1 MDRSKKLFARAEG
14 VLVGGVNSPVR
25 AFRHVGGTPPFIKC
39 AKGAYVWDE
48 DGNKYIDYVGTWGPA
63 ILGHAHP
70 KVVQAINEVVE
81 NGTSFGAPC
90 EMEVRLAEM
99 VRAAFPSME
108 LVRFTNSGTEAVMG
122 AVRVARGF
130 SGRDK
135 IIKFDGCYHGHAD
148 YLLVKAGSGALTGG
162 VPDSAGVPADFVKHT
177 LVAKYNDLDSVERLL
192 KPSPLGG
199 EGRVRG
205 DVACIIVEPVA
216 CNMGCVPPVGGFLAG
231 LRELCDKYGVLLIFD
246 EVMTGFRVSFG
257 GAQALYGVRPD
268 ITCLGKIVGGGLP
281 VGAYGGRR
289 EIMEKVAPL
298 GPVYQ
303 AGTLS
308 GNPLA
313 MAAGIKT
320 LELLSVPGVY
330 EKLDKLTKTLTHN
343 LHDVFASKKIP
354 HLITRVGS
362 MWTIF
367 FTNDPV
373 LNLASVLACDK
384 KQFIKYFH
392 AMLKQGI
399 YLAPSPFESGFVSLA
414 HSEEDVAK
422 TIKACSNS
430 LND

>member
-1 MDRSKKLFARAEG
+1 M
-14 VLVGGVNSPVR
+14 
-25 AFRHVGGTPPFIKC
+25 
-39 AKGAYVWDE
+39 
-48 DGNKYIDYVGTWGPA
+48 
-63 ILGHAHP
+63 
-70 KVVQAINEVVE
+70 
-81 NGTSFGAPC
+81 
-90 EMEVRLAEM
+90 
-99 VRAAFPSME
+99 
-108 LVRFTNSGTEAVMG
+108 
-122 AVRVARGF
+122 
-130 SGRDK
+130 
-135 IIKFDGCYHGHAD
+135 
-148 YLLVKAGSGALTGG
+148 
-162 VPDSAGVPADFVKHT
+162 
-177 LVAKYNDLDSVERLL
+177 
-192 KPSPLGG
+192 
-199 EGRVRG
+199 RG

-216 CNMGCVPPVGGFLAG
+216 GNMGCVPPVGGFLAG